1 MKLKG
6 KKGELTPK
14 GWEGKKVASVGKVW
28 NLIVNAKKKRPRS
41 NFSLKHHKD
50 ELNHLNIKSKDKIA
64 KFAGIFYRGETL

>member
-28 NLIVNAKKKRPRS
+28 NFNSERKKEKATIKLQ
-41 NFSLKHHKD
+41 LKTPQ
-50 ELNHLNIKSKDKIA
+50 
-64 KFAGIFYRGETL
+64 G